1 MSLLFISD
9 LHLDHKRP
17 AITQAF
23 YDFLNTTAKDVEAL
37 YILGDFFE
45 AWLGDDDDTPLYLEV
60 IAQLKNYTDNGTA
73 VYLMHGNRDFLI
85 GERFAQRAGVNLMK
99 DPSVIDY
106 HGQQY
111 LLMHG
116 DSLCTK
122 DKEYMQFRA
131 KVRSP
136 QWQQQVLSKTL
147 EQRRNYAKELRQQ
160 SQAMTSLKAEDIVD
174 VSPEAVMD
182 IMQQYNVNSLIHGHT
197 HRPNTHPLTI
207 DNKSAQRTVLGD
219 WGELGWYIQLTPEA
233 LSLKS
238 FSISQ

>member
-9 LHLDHKRP
+9 LHLDPKRP

-23 YDFLNTTAKDVEAL
+23 YAFLDTTAKDIEAL

-45 AWLGDDDDTPLYLEV
+45 TWLGDDDDTPLYLEV
-60 IAQLKNYTDNGTA
+60 ITQLKNYTDSGTA
-73 VYLMHGNRDFLI
+73 VYFMHGNRDFLI
-85 GERFAQRAGVNLMK
+85 GEHFAQQAGVSLIK
-99 DPSVIDY
+99 DPSLIDY
-106 HGQQY
+106 QGQQY
-111 LLMHG
+111 LLLHG

-122 DKEYMQFRA
+122 DNEYMQFRA

-136 QWQQQVLSKTL
+136 QWQQEVLSKTL

-174 VSPEAVMD
+174 VSSEAVID
-182 IMQQYNVNSLIHGHT
+182 IMRQYNVNSLIHGHT

-219 WGELGWYIQLTPEA
+219 WGELGWYIQLTKDT

-238 FSISQ
+238 FNIPS